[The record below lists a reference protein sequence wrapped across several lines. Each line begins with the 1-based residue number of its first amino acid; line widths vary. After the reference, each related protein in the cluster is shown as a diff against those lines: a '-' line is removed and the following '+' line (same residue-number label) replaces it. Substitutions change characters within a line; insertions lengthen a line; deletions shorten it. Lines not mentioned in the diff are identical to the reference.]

1 MDMLLEQPVTIDNRV
16 NLATDEALLRAAPAA
31 PAMRVWVGSRCVVVG
46 RGQRVSR
53 EVDTAACAR
62 DGVPVYRRSSG
73 GGAVYHDTGNLNL
86 TLLWPGWRPSVKDDL
101 ADLVA
106 AVLSSLGLR
115 PQRDARGVHVDGAK
129 VSGLACQVTSTGSL
143 AHASLLVTT
152 PPDRIATYL
161 SPAPDDPRPLDSVR
175 APVRPLAAHLPGID
189 LSTVGATVTDV
200 LTLRHGPTTS
210 RPPRPAELHWRDR
223 LLAERYL
230 HLSWHLTGT
239 SRETATS
246 KETSW
251 TTRPALSS
259 TA

>member
-1 MDMLLEQPVTIDNRV
+1 MDMLLEQPVTLDNRV
-16 NLATDEALLRAAPAA
+16 NLAMDEALLRASPPA
-31 PAMRVWVGSRCVVVG
+31 PAMRVWVASGCVVVG

-86 TLLWPGWRPSVKDDL
+86 TLLWPGWRPAVKDDL
-101 ADLVA
+101 ANLVA
-106 AVLSSLGLR
+106 AALTALGLT
-115 PQRDARGVHVDGAK
+115 PHRDDRGVHVNGAK
-129 VSGLACQVTSTGSL
+129 VSGLASQVTRTGSL

-152 PPDRIATYL
+152 APDRITTYL
-161 SPAPDDPRPLDSVR
+161 SPAPADPHPLDSVR
-175 APVRPLAAHLPGID
+175 APVRPLAAYLPGID
-189 LSTVGATVTDV
+189 LTTAGAAVTDV
-200 LTLRHGPTTS
+200 LARRHGHATS
-210 RPPRPAELHWRDR
+210 RPPRAAELHWRDR

-239 SRETATS
+239 S
-246 KETSW
+246 KETTW
-251 TTRPALSS
+251 TTRPVLSS